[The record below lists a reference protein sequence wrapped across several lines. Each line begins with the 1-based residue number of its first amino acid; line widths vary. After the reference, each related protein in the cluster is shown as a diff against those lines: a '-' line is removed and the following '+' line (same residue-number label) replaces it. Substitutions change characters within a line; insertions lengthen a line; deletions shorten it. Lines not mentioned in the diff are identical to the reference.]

1 MRVGPK
7 YKIARRLGAQVFE
20 KTQSPKFA
28 VSEQKKKR
36 KFSRPGSVYSRQL
49 LEKQRVR
56 LNYGLSEKQFS
67 NYVKKAIAT
76 DNHNAAAALFTLLET
91 RLDTAILRSG
101 FATTRGQ
108 ARQIANHG
116 HCMVNGTRVNIPSYV
131 VKPGDVITLREK
143 SSESALFGEI
153 ADQVTSTTVPA
164 WLKSDVKAKSIT
176 IEGIPEYTGKETPF
190 DLGTVIQF
198 YKR

>member
-7 YKIARRLGAQVFE
+7 YKIARRLGAHVFE

-28 VSEQKKKR
+28 VSEQKRKR
-36 KFSRPGSVYSRQL
+36 KFSRPGSVFSRQL

-67 NYVKKAIAT
+67 NYVKKSIAS
-76 DNHNAAAALFTLLET
+76 HQSNAEAGLYQLLET
-91 RLDTAILRSG
+91 RLDSALLRAG
-101 FATTRGQ
+101 FAITRGQ

-116 HCMVNGTRVNIPSYV
+116 HCLVNGTRVDIPSYV
-131 VKPGDVITLREK
+131 VKQDDVITLRDRSAE
-143 SSESALFGEI
+143 SELFRELASTV
-153 ADQVTSTTVPA
+153 ADTTVPA
-164 WLKSDVKAKSIT
+164 WLKVDGKKKSIT
-176 IEGIPEYTGKETPF
+176 VDGTPDYTGKETPF
-190 DLGTVIQF
+190 DFGTVLQF

>member
-7 YKIARRLGAQVFE
+7 YKIARRLGAHVFE

-28 VSEQKKKR
+28 VSEQKRKR

-67 NYVKKAIAT
+67 NYVKKAIASEGSNT
-76 DNHNAAAALFTLLET
+76 EAALYTRLET
-91 RLDTAILRSG
+91 RLDTAILRAG

-116 HCMVNGTRVNIPSYV
+116 HCIVNGTRVDIPSYV
-131 VKPGDVITLREK
+131 VKEGDVIALRTR
-143 SSESALFGEI
+143 SADSTLFGEL
-153 ADQVTSTTVPA
+153 DEQVTSTSVPS
-164 WLKSDVKAKSIT
+164 WIKVDTKAKSFSV
-176 IEGIPEYTGKETPF
+176 TGLPDYGDKKTPF
-190 DLGTVIQF
+190 DFGTVIQF

>member
-28 VSEQKKKR
+28 VSEQKRKR

-56 LNYGLSEKQFS
+56 FNYGLSEKQFS
-67 NYVKKAIAT
+67 NYVKKAIAM
-76 DNHNAAAALFTLLET
+76 DNHNAEAALYTLLET
-91 RLDTAILRSG
+91 RLDTAILRAG

-116 HCMVNGTRVNIPSYV
+116 HCLVNGTRVNIPSYV
-131 VKPGDVITLREK
+131 VKKGDVITLRER
-143 SSESALFGEI
+143 SSESELFRELNEASI
-153 ADQVTSTTVPA
+153 PA
-164 WLKSDVKAKSIT
+164 WLKVDKKQKSIT
-176 IEGIPEYTGKETPF
+176 IDGTPEYTGKETPF
-190 DLGTVIQF
+190 DLGTVLQF

>member
-7 YKIARRLGAQVFE
+7 YKIARRLGAHVFE

-28 VSEQKKKR
+28 VSEQKRKR

-67 NYVKKAIAT
+67 NYVKKAIAA
-76 DNHNAAAALFTLLET
+76 HQSNAEAGLYQLLET
-91 RLDTAILRSG
+91 RLDSALLRAG
-101 FATTRGQ
+101 FAITRGQ

-116 HCMVNGTRVNIPSYV
+116 HCLVNNVRVDIPSYV
-131 VKPGDVITLREK
+131 VKPGDVITLRDRSAE
-143 SSESALFGEI
+143 SELFREI
-153 ADQVTSTTVPA
+153 ADATIPSWMKVDA
-164 WLKSDVKAKSIT
+164 KKKSIT
-176 IEGIPEYTGKETPF
+176 IEGNPEYTGKETPF
-190 DLGTVIQF
+190 DFGTVLQF